1 MGRYATDVDVAYF
14 DDIDTSVKADRDFQ
28 QFDGTR
34 GGFHSFLTTSLI
46 PHLQGRGE
54 AAADLF
60 ALAIFG
66 EVQILVV
73 SPRDQAKL
81 AVLGKAGRWSAC
93 SLDAEDIARFK
104 SEIPDESE
112 LEEAPIDIP
121 RGDLR
126 HLFSPPSHHGHP
138 SSFPSTS
145 SPSFKFLFPDL
156 LADKR
161 HIQQLVRD
169 RLPSMQPLVEAIA
182 VEDRQ
187 CSVQQYTSFT
197 AMLRRLLTT
206 KATPSVI
213 LLAQENPSF
222 DGIDL
227 FLSLL
232 ERYGTRSHDSASTSL
247 EVLTMPYN
255 KALESG
261 IISGPLD
268 MLTKLLGARN
278 SLGEND
284 MNLPSELMM
293 EYILRAFEESPLSSY
308 VADVRMR
315 NDKTLTTIVQDIQEI
330 GGKKEFD
337 MQLTKAKV
345 NAAGASV
352 APKQDEKVVPPGEI
366 SCPIGC
372 ARGYHLKHEPC
383 PGLVE
388 LLKQWGREPDTR
400 FCTHCNKPGHTTDR
414 CFKLHPE
421 QMPAN
426 WFCEICKK
434 PGHFSSACPQKT
446 NLNSTVKLTDADLKA
461 IGNAIAVQAM
471 GQAPAQ
477 PTVAAPPRIQVHGR
491 G

>member
-182 VEDRQ
+182 VEDR
-187 CSVQQYTSFT
+187 
-197 AMLRRLLTT
+197 
-206 KATPSVI
+206 
-213 LLAQENPSF
+213 
-222 DGIDL
+222 
-227 FLSLL
+227 
-232 ERYGTRSHDSASTSL
+232 
-247 EVLTMPYN
+247 
-255 KALESG
+255 
-261 IISGPLD
+261 
-268 MLTKLLGARN
+268 
-278 SLGEND
+278 
-284 MNLPSELMM
+284 
-293 EYILRAFEESPLSSY
+293 
-308 VADVRMR
+308 
-315 NDKTLTTIVQDIQEI
+315 
-330 GGKKEFD
+330 
-337 MQLTKAKV
+337 
-345 NAAGASV
+345 
-352 APKQDEKVVPPGEI
+352 
-366 SCPIGC
+366 
-372 ARGYHLKHEPC
+372 
-383 PGLVE
+383 
-388 LLKQWGREPDTR
+388 
-400 FCTHCNKPGHTTDR
+400 
-414 CFKLHPE
+414 
-421 QMPAN
+421 
-426 WFCEICKK
+426 
-434 PGHFSSACPQKT
+434 
-446 NLNSTVKLTDADLKA
+446 
-461 IGNAIAVQAM
+461 
-471 GQAPAQ
+471 
-477 PTVAAPPRIQVHGR
+477 
-491 G
+491 